1 MRRAN
6 VQLQSDRQTGILEA
20 AERCFARSGFHQA
33 SMQDICA
40 EAGMSPGNLY
50 RYFRSKEALIAG
62 ISERNRAQAAAT
74 LSEVG
79 KAPDFFAA
87 LAEHA
92 RHHVVERSAEE
103 IGLCAEIMSESRRN
117 PEVGRL
123 YEDIERDIK
132 NRLAAMLRS
141 AIERGEVR
149 ADLDVESAALV
160 LMVLVDGMSWRRAVE
175 KGFDVD
181 RVLPMILQMVRSLL
195 SPPGAMKTNSEVL
208 R

>member
-149 ADLDVESAALV
+149 ADLDVESAAVV
-160 LMVLVDGMSWRRAVE
+160 LMVLADGLSWRRAVE
-175 KGFDVD
+175 KGFDAD

-195 SPPGAMKTNSEVL
+195 SPPEAMKTNSEVL